1 MSERLYKIL
10 SEHLTERKRDLFEQ
24 VVSQRTRYFTLVLED
39 IYQAQNASA
48 LLRSAEAWGVQDLHI
63 IENRHTFQHHRK
75 IAKGAKDWLT
85 IKRYNKM
92 PDNSAACFETLKN
105 NGYQIIVTALQHDA
119 IALDQIDLSKKTAVV
134 MGTELTGASCTAL
147 KYADATMV
155 IPMHGFTESLNVSVA
170 AAAIIQNI
178 THRIRELNVPWQ
190 LSDDEK
196 LALKIDWAKKSIYWS
211 DYLVEMFETGE
222 LH

>member
-92 PDNSAACFETLKN
+92 PDNSAACFETLKS
-105 NGYQIIVTALQHDA
+105 NGYQIIVTALQPDA
-119 IALDQIDLSKKTAVV
+119 ITLDQIDLNKKTAVV
-134 MGTELTGASCTAL
+134 MGTELTGASTTAL

-170 AAAIIQNI
+170 AAVILQNI
-178 THRIRELNVPWQ
+178 THRLRKLEMPWQ
-190 LSDDEK
+190 LSAEEQ

-222 LH
+222 LQ